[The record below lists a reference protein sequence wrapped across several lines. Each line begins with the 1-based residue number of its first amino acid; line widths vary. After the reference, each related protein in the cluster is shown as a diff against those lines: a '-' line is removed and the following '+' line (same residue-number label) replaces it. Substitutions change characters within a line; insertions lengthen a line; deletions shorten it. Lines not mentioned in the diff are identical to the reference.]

1 MSLQNFVKLSTAVH
15 ELSTVH

>member
-1 MSLQNFVKLSTAVH
+1 LSKYKIKLSTAVD

>member
-1 MSLQNFVKLSTAVH
+1 MFVQNFVKLSVAVH